1 MQYIDE
7 NGNMYDYKE
16 DFNLDYVSFPYII
29 ELDNTRKVNETYW
42 EFVLPLA
49 KSTKSWDDQ
58 RIRNPYYMEVTAWK
72 GTTSV
77 KYLIDDIEITGNI
90 YDLTYTTYNELTKQ

>member
-1 MQYIDE
+1 M
-7 NGNMYDYKE
+7 
-16 DFNLDYVSFPYII
+16 DYVSFPYII

-72 GTTSV
+72 GTKSV

-90 YDLTYTTYNELTKQ
+90 YDLTYIQPVN